1 MFVFWKIIFEPWF
14 AFLEADKPYMI
25 TNCYFL
31 LGHAFMDGDR
41 HYCVHTGMFM
51 CGKFFLALIGIFNA
65 NWHFFDWTDIFFVD
79 RKNFL
84 IVECPFWVCTR
95 QWSLQSAEE
104 AIFEQI
110 GFFLRSVNEY
120 LFAWMFIFV
129 WVRAVLCCDKQFWAG
144 TGYFVLGQSL
154 LITITQFCAWMKPL
168 HKAFHFFRQTCPN
181 LSKQPVNLKISYGGV
196 DNKKSFRNIFQWDG
210 TYFFTL

>member
-31 LGHAFMDGDR
+31 LGHAFMDEDR

-65 NWHFFDWTDIFFVD
+65 NWHFFDWTDIFYVD

-104 AIFEQI
+104 ASFEQI
-110 GFFLRSVNEY
+110 GFFEEREWV
-120 LFAWMFIFV
+120 FICLDVHFCV
-129 WVRAVLCCDKQFWAG
+129 GKG
-144 TGYFVLGQSL
+144 SFVLRQAILGRNRLFCIWAKPFDHSHPILCSDETIAQSFSL
-154 LITITQFCAWMKPL
+154 LSS
-168 HKAFHFFRQTCPN
+168 N
-181 LSKQPVNLKISYGGV
+181 LSK
-196 DNKKSFRNIFQWDG
+196 FFQATCEFKDIIWRSRQ
-210 TYFFTL
+210 